1 MFTNKNYE
9 PNGGQNPKKVPQMFQ
24 VDGEAFL
31 FNDRVTVEVV
41 PEAIDVI
48 VDYQQLMTDSELLG
62 TFKPRI

>member
-9 PNGGQNPKKVPQMFQ
+9 TNGGSNPQKVPQMFQ

-31 FNDRVTVEVV
+31 FHDRVTMEVV

-48 VDYQQLMTDSELLG
+48 VDY
-62 TFKPRI
+62 

>member
-31 FNDRVTVEVV
+31 FNDRVTMEVV

-48 VDYQQLMTDSELLG
+48 VDY
-62 TFKPRI
+62 